1 MLKLSVA
8 AALIAAP
15 AANPPG
21 APRCIT
27 RAEVGDVT
35 LVGAAILVEGVRSAC
50 RTHLPATAFLAGPA
64 GTEFAARMRAEG
76 LRRLE
81 PALAGITR
89 VAGQAPDMNAAMIRT
104 MIRGFMAEGT
114 GTELAPY
121 ADPILCRDANE
132 ILEIAST
139 LSPDQMARFTG
150 AFASLA
156 DRLARM
162 APPRPPAAPDD
173 LDESDELDEPEA
185 DTPRPQPIAF
195 VAPPEAPSPPPVATV
210 TRPARPPLPP
220 FLCPQP

>member
-1 MLKLSVA
+1 MLKLTVA
-8 AALIAAP
+8 AALLGAP
-15 AANPPG
+15 AANPPA

-50 RTHLPATAFLAGPA
+50 RPHLPASAFLVAPA

-76 LRRLE
+76 QRRLE
-81 PALAGITR
+81 PAMAGITR
-89 VAGQAPDMNAAMIRT
+89 MAGQVPNMNAAMIRT

-114 GTELAPY
+114 GAELAPY

-139 LSPDQMARFTG
+139 LTPDQMARFMG

-162 APPRPPAAPDD
+162 APQPAAPAAGPEDA
-173 LDESDELDEPEA
+173 DERDAE
-185 DTPRPQPIAF
+185 TPRPQPIAY
-195 VAPPEAPSPPPVATV
+195 VAPPAPPSIVTV
-210 TRPARPPLPP
+210 PRPATPPLPP

>member
-64 GTEFAARMRAEG
+64 GAEFAARMRAEG

-89 VAGQAPDMNAAMIRT
+89 VAGQAPDMNAAMVRT

-139 LSPDQMARFTG
+139 LTPDQMARFTG

-162 APPRPPAAPDD
+162 APPSPAPAAEPEDA
-173 LDESDELDEPEA
+173 DELEEEA
-185 DTPRPQPIAF
+185 PRPQPIAF
-195 VAPPEAPSPPPVATV
+195 VAPPEAGPPPPDVTVAL
-210 TRPARPPLPP
+210 PARPPLPP